1 MDVRRTEM
9 VVRFIVLAIEAVAIL
24 HGSEMAPN
32 HRLAWLGLAWLGLA
46 WLGLA
51 WLGLACEVVC
61 YTISTRRRAD

>member
-32 HRLAWLGLAWLGLA
+32 HRLAWLGLA
-46 WLGLA
+46 
-51 WLGLACEVVC
+51 CEVVC